1 VVRIKLS
8 ALKETKPHQYL
19 VRFLFGGAATV
30 LAGLVAKHYGP
41 GLGGLFLAFPAIFP
55 ASVTLIESHEKE
67 RKGETGH
74 NGSHRG
80 RIAASID
87 SAGAALGCVGLM
99 GFAFVLW
106 RMLPGQNPWLVIPS
120 ATAVWAVIS
129 ISLWELRKHRI
140 FRRRAKASSAH
151 RPNPHSAR

>member
-1 VVRIKLS
+1 MVGTKLS

-67 RKGETGH
+67 RKAETGH
-74 NGSHRG
+74 DGSQRG
-80 RIAASID
+80 HMAASID

-99 GFAFVLW
+99 GFALVLW
-106 RMLPGQNPWLVIPS
+106 RMLPGQNPWLVIPI
-120 ATAVWAVIS
+120 ATVVWAVIS
-129 ISLWELRKHRI
+129 VSLWEMRKHRI
-140 FRRRAKASSAH
+140 FRRHLRRGPAQ
-151 RPNPHSAR
+151 RPHARSAR

>member
-1 VVRIKLS
+1 MPLRSSSCPSGSALLSDCGRLSPGDSDVVGTKLS

-67 RKGETGH
+67 RKAETGH
-74 NGSHRG
+74 DGSQRG
-80 RIAASID
+80 HMASSID

-99 GFAFVLW
+99 
-106 RMLPGQNPWLVIPS
+106 
-120 ATAVWAVIS
+120 
-129 ISLWELRKHRI
+129 
-140 FRRRAKASSAH
+140 
-151 RPNPHSAR
+151 